1 MYSSEVPM
9 NQTIDEDMDLA
20 CQDEIGRLE
29 ELVKRRL
36 NGRLRSFE
44 LAVRDDGLILRG
56 RTTTYYAKQ
65 LAQHAIMVATD
76 IRIVANDIEVS

>member
-1 MYSSEVPM
+1 M

-20 CQDEIGRLE
+20 CQDELGRLE

-44 LAVRDDGLILRG
+44 LVVRDDGLILRG

-65 LAQHAIMVATD
+65 LAQHAIMAATQV
-76 IRIVANDIEVS
+76 RIAANDIEVT